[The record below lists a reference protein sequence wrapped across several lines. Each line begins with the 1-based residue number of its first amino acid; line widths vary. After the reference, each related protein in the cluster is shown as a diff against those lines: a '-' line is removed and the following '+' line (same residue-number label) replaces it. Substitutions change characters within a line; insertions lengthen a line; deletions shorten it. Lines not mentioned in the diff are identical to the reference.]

1 MAWALSQILVVS
13 PTALPVSELTDALT
27 TNYYDIFVR
36 HAFGNYQSILKE
48 VAYSVPMAQV
58 LTYYGSR
65 STAYTWQN
73 QHRIEYADENFAR
86 EIMQLFI
93 IAWYVQTEKK
103 MGHKFLVPTEIQS
116 ERIQMTIS
124 SNTLVLGL
132 VLKHDHFVA
141 ISKPS
146 GSKIVSTR
154 LTHFCSCNSHSYSL
168 P

>member
-73 QHRIEYADENFAR
+73 QRRIEYADENFAR
-86 EIMQLFI
+86 EIMQLFTI
-93 IAWYVQTEKK
+93 GMFKLKK
-103 MGHKFLVPTEIQS
+103 RWDT
-116 ERIQMTIS
+116 S
-124 SNTLVLGL
+124 SW
-132 VLKHDHFVA
+132 FQRR
-141 ISKPS
+141 SSPS
-146 GSKIVSTR
+146 VYK
-154 LTHFCSCNSHSYSL
+154 
-168 P
+168 